1 MIAVLHAP
9 TPSPEDAAMLRRALP
24 LLLACATLPALAQ
37 SPLIVR
43 YTTWMI
49 VPGGASV
56 DIESRSYGAVHSD
69 YTYKDQPTYSII
81 SLDGGLVEC
90 ADGKLGQ
97 SLRLT
102 PPGDAPVLLMLQP
115 GNNYALPTPASGT
128 HWYVATPEAPL
139 NTVRGFDA
147 LYAWVPPGMGAGTV
161 FCHAFSPGEAGRLIV
176 SDMEGNELASLES
189 DFNDP
194 EAVMFRLKTTPPDG
208 SIIKISLLKPQNPDW
223 TIDDAKVWLGPELP
237 GLLTP
242 SLQAADGIAAIAG
255 RVGIETDWTPLC
267 DFETENPITTI
278 QWSKSVPEGAR
289 LPAYDVGLSDEH
301 SFGGSR
307 SLRVQMRF
315 PEAYQERFQELKLFT
330 KPLPMEGVRAVRFFL
345 YGDGS
350 GRKVIV
356 RVRDKSQEHHYCN
369 VGVVDWTGWKA
380 IVADFEN
387 ATTTVSGGDE
397 NNCID
402 GPTGSVVIQLQHTTG
417 NALESVL
424 YIDDL
429 SVRMGGA
436 Q

>member
-1 MIAVLHAP
+1 
-9 TPSPEDAAMLRRALP
+9 
-24 LLLACATLPALAQ
+24 
-37 SPLIVR
+37 
-43 YTTWMI
+43 MI
-49 VPGGASV
+49 VSGGVPV

-81 SLDGGLVEC
+81 SLQGDLIEC

-102 PPGDAPVLLMLQP
+102 PPGDDPVLLMLQP

-128 HWYVATPEAPL
+128 HWYVATPDAPL

-161 FCHAFSPGEAGRLIV
+161 FCHAFSPKEAGWLIV
-176 SDMEGNELASLES
+176 SDADGNELASLES
-189 DFNDP
+189 DFNEP
-194 EAVMFRLKTTPPDG
+194 EALMFRLRTTAPEG
-208 SIIKISLLKPQNPDW
+208 SLIKISLLKPQNPDW

-237 GLLTP
+237 GLVAP
-242 SLQAADGIAAIAG
+242 SLKAADGIAAIAR

-267 DFETENPITTI
+267 DFETENPFTTI
-278 QWSKSVPEGAR
+278 QWSKPVPEHAE
-289 LPAYDVGLSDEH
+289 LPAYDVGLSGEQ
-301 SFGGSR
+301 SFGGGN

-315 PEAYQERFQELKLFT
+315 PENDEERSQELKLFT
-330 KPLPMEGVRAVRFFL
+330 KPLPMEGVRQVRFFL

-350 GRKVIV
+350 GRKIIV
-356 RVRDKSQEHHYCN
+356 RVRDESQEHHYCS
-369 VGVVDWTGWKA
+369 VGVIDWTGWKA
-380 IVADFEN
+380 VVADFQN
-387 ATTTVSGGDE
+387 ATTSIAGGDE
-397 NNCID
+397 NKRID
-402 GPTGSVVIQLQHTTG
+402 GPTGNVVIQLQHTTG

>member
-1 MIAVLHAP
+1 
-9 TPSPEDAAMLRRALP
+9 MLRRALP
-24 LLLACATLPALAQ
+24 LLLACATVPTLAQ

-49 VPGGASV
+49 VPGGAPV
-56 DIESRSYGAVHSD
+56 DIASRSYGAVHSD
-69 YTYKDQPTYSII
+69 YAYKDQPTYSVI
-81 SLDGGLVEC
+81 SLAGDLLDC

-102 PPGDAPVLLMLQP
+102 PSGDDPVLLMLQP
-115 GNNYALPTPASGT
+115 GNNYAIPSPEGNTY
-128 HWYVATPEAPL
+128 WYVATPEAPL
-139 NTVRGFDA
+139 NTVKGFDG

-189 DFNDP
+189 DFDQP
-194 EAVMFRLKTTPPDG
+194 EALMFRLRATRPEG
-208 SIIKISLLKPQNPDW
+208 SIIKIALLKPQNPDW
-223 TIDDAKVWLGPELP
+223 TIDDAKVWLGHELP
-237 GLLTP
+237 GLLAP
-242 SLQAADGIAAIAG
+242 SVEAAGGMPAIAR

-267 DFETENPITTI
+267 DFEIENPITTI
-278 QWSKSVPEGAR
+278 QWSKAVPEDAQV
-289 LPAYDVGLSDEH
+289 PAYGVEVSDEQ
-301 SFGGSR
+301 SFGGST

-315 PEAYQERFQELKLFT
+315 PEKYEERSQELKLFT
-330 KPLPMEGVRAVRFFL
+330 RPLPMDDVRQVRFFL

-369 VGVVDWTGWKA
+369 VGVIDWTGWKA
-380 IVADFEN
+380 VIADFEH
-387 ATTTVSGGDE
+387 ATTSISGGDE
-397 NNCID
+397 NKRID
-402 GPTGSVVIQLQHTTG
+402 GPTGNVVVQLQHTTG